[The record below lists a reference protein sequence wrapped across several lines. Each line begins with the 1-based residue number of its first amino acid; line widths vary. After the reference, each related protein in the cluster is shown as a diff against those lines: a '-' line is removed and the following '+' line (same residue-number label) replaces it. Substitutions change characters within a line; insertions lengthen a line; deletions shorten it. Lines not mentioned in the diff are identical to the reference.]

1 MNKLITLSDKLN
13 FGKIYRSQSFFG
25 IIYRFYTLGLVF
37 LSSWIIGR
45 YLGPEKLG
53 EYSIIQATFLLFQ
66 TFMIGGSDTLVAL
79 DFSLSNYHSDS
90 LKNSIIVRLVL
101 FISSIFILLAF
112 KLISLNYVPII
123 LLFLLVQVFNY
134 VESFY
139 YSKGDI
145 FSFLKLWIFITAP
158 LFVLKLCFVYL
169 TRDLSYKF
177 YSDSIE
183 VIILL
188 IIFYLIHKK
197 RINLFDLFKSNTIDN
212 FKIFVTNWFPLWLN
226 AVFLILYTRVDQ
238 FFIHKYFGNFS
249 LGVYSAT
256 LQITS
261 LILIPISAIS
271 IQSFPQLVK
280 IQSQDQSKFEKK
292 VSDLTIKL
300 VLVTFLWFLILL
312 FFGLKMFHFI
322 YGSKYN
328 FDLSSILI
336 ISFGIMFNATG
347 MIAGQVAVINKSF
360 WLPISRSIIGL
371 FISILSSLTLL
382 PLLSIRGAAI
392 GFFLTSFVT
401 NFLSYLFFKQGRIV
415 FKMQTSWIPTLI
427 YGFRT

>member
-188 IIFYLIHKK
+188 IIF
-197 RINLFDLFKSNTIDN
+197 
-212 FKIFVTNWFPLWLN
+212 
-226 AVFLILYTRVDQ
+226 
-238 FFIHKYFGNFS
+238 
-249 LGVYSAT
+249 
-256 LQITS
+256 
-261 LILIPISAIS
+261 
-271 IQSFPQLVK
+271 
-280 IQSQDQSKFEKK
+280 
-292 VSDLTIKL
+292 
-300 VLVTFLWFLILL
+300 
-312 FFGLKMFHFI
+312 LKMI
-322 YGSKYN
+322 SLSGKNYN
-328 FDLSSILI
+328 
-336 ISFGIMFNATG
+336 
-347 MIAGQVAVINKSF
+347 
-360 WLPISRSIIGL
+360 
-371 FISILSSLTLL
+371 
-382 PLLSIRGAAI
+382 
-392 GFFLTSFVT
+392 
-401 NFLSYLFFKQGRIV
+401 
-415 FKMQTSWIPTLI
+415 
-427 YGFRT
+427 